1 MTNNPTPIQVSLTWL
16 NDATEELAQ
25 RVGTSEAERIV
36 ARFRSV
42 VPAGY
47 DEMNWPTTA
56 ALDFAAMEPLLDSSI
71 ADGASSLEV
80 IHFAG
85 DDDRTWRVRLYR
97 KGQRMALADLLPLL
111 ANAGLRALDERSFRF
126 DIDGVS
132 LWVHDV
138 GVAVPAEV
146 TVDDDW
152 ALLKQVVGALLAG
165 TVEADSLN
173 SLVLHGGLQV
183 RSIEILRAYS
193 RYLRQINFPFSQTYI
208 ESVLIRHSAIAAM
221 LVELFEA
228 RLDPRTLDDDGR
240 RAADVTD
247 RIAMA
252 LDAVPGLDD
261 DRTIRALLTLIQA
274 TLRTN
279 AFQVGPD
286 GGHQPVLS
294 FKFDTAKIPDLPLPR
309 PMFEIWVCSPRVEG
323 VHLRNGR
330 IARGGIRW
338 SDRPEDFR
346 TEILGLVKAQII
358 KNAVIVPTGAKGG
371 FVVKQPPAQPTTPD
385 AVRNEGIACYR
396 QFIAGM
402 LDITDNIVD
411 GQVVPP
417 QNVVRLDG
425 DDTYLVVAADKGT
438 ASFSDIANAIAA
450 DYQFWLGDA
459 FASGGSAGYDHKKM
473 GITARGA
480 WESVR
485 RHARVAG
492 RNADTDELT
501 VVGIGDMSGDV
512 FGNGLLRSPHV
523 RLVAAFDHRH
533 IFLDP
538 NPDPSESFGERQ
550 RLFNLARSSWAD
562 YSPSLISEGG
572 GVYPRSLK
580 SITISAA
587 AQRILG
593 TEQTTFTPN
602 ELISTVLCAPVDVL
616 WNGGIG
622 TYVKASTQSNAD
634 VGDRAND
641 GLRVNGGE
649 LRARLVGEGGNLG
662 FTQLGRIEYALKG
675 GLIFTDA
682 IDNSAGVDCSDHE
695 VNIKILL
702 NPIVAAGEMTVDE
715 RNELLASMTDEVAE
729 LVLDDNKAQTL
740 ALTVARSQALPLVN
754 VHARYLTALEA
765 GGWINRGLENLPTD
779 KQIAERQA
787 AGLGLTT
794 PELAVLLSY
803 TKTANSTDAEA
814 STLPDDP
821 YLVPELFRYFPKVLQ
836 DRFGEQ
842 IANHQLRREII
853 TTVISNEM
861 SNMTGISFD
870 HRMLE
875 ETGAGIVDILRTWV
889 AVRDVMNV
897 VSMWQQVDELGSSV
911 RMETQIE
918 LFMELRGLIDRST
931 LWLLRHR
938 RPPLD
943 LAATVDRYRD
953 RIESLY
959 RYIEENVGGKI
970 RDRLFSAE
978 AGRLAAGVPEAL
990 AQRSVVWPLLHTG
1003 FDIVDL
1009 SDQRGV
1015 GIDVVAAA
1023 YWQTFEALDLDWL
1036 WSAVGSLPRST
1047 RWQSQARAALRDD
1060 FFGAMR
1066 ELADDVL
1073 RDGSTEQWMAANVGP
1088 VRRAMAV
1095 FTELRRV
1102 DSHDVTTLSVAMR
1115 QLHNLGVLAA
1125 VGSLDRA

>member
-346 TEILGLVKAQII
+346 T
-358 KNAVIVPTGAKGG
+358 
-371 FVVKQPPAQPTTPD
+371 
-385 AVRNEGIACYR
+385 
-396 QFIAGM
+396 
-402 LDITDNIVD
+402 
-411 GQVVPP
+411 
-417 QNVVRLDG
+417 
-425 DDTYLVVAADKGT
+425 
-438 ASFSDIANAIAA
+438 
-450 DYQFWLGDA
+450 
-459 FASGGSAGYDHKKM
+459 
-473 GITARGA
+473 
-480 WESVR
+480 
-485 RHARVAG
+485 
-492 RNADTDELT
+492 
-501 VVGIGDMSGDV
+501 
-512 FGNGLLRSPHV
+512 
-523 RLVAAFDHRH
+523 
-533 IFLDP
+533 
-538 NPDPSESFGERQ
+538 
-550 RLFNLARSSWAD
+550 
-562 YSPSLISEGG
+562 
-572 GVYPRSLK
+572 
-580 SITISAA
+580 
-587 AQRILG
+587 
-593 TEQTTFTPN
+593 
-602 ELISTVLCAPVDVL
+602 
-616 WNGGIG
+616 
-622 TYVKASTQSNAD
+622 
-634 VGDRAND
+634 
-641 GLRVNGGE
+641 
-649 LRARLVGEGGNLG
+649 
-662 FTQLGRIEYALKG
+662 
-675 GLIFTDA
+675 
-682 IDNSAGVDCSDHE
+682 
-695 VNIKILL
+695 
-702 NPIVAAGEMTVDE
+702 
-715 RNELLASMTDEVAE
+715 
-729 LVLDDNKAQTL
+729 
-740 ALTVARSQALPLVN
+740 
-754 VHARYLTALEA
+754 
-765 GGWINRGLENLPTD
+765 
-779 KQIAERQA
+779 
-787 AGLGLTT
+787 
-794 PELAVLLSY
+794 
-803 TKTANSTDAEA
+803 
-814 STLPDDP
+814 
-821 YLVPELFRYFPKVLQ
+821 
-836 DRFGEQ
+836 
-842 IANHQLRREII
+842 
-853 TTVISNEM
+853 
-861 SNMTGISFD
+861 
-870 HRMLE
+870 
-875 ETGAGIVDILRTWV
+875 
-889 AVRDVMNV
+889 
-897 VSMWQQVDELGSSV
+897 
-911 RMETQIE
+911 
-918 LFMELRGLIDRST
+918 
-931 LWLLRHR
+931 
-938 RPPLD
+938 
-943 LAATVDRYRD
+943 
-953 RIESLY
+953 
-959 RYIEENVGGKI
+959 
-970 RDRLFSAE
+970 
-978 AGRLAAGVPEAL
+978 
-990 AQRSVVWPLLHTG
+990 
-1003 FDIVDL
+1003 
-1009 SDQRGV
+1009 
-1015 GIDVVAAA
+1015 
-1023 YWQTFEALDLDWL
+1023 
-1036 WSAVGSLPRST
+1036 
-1047 RWQSQARAALRDD
+1047 
-1060 FFGAMR
+1060 
-1066 ELADDVL
+1066 
-1073 RDGSTEQWMAANVGP
+1073 
-1088 VRRAMAV
+1088 
-1095 FTELRRV
+1095 
-1102 DSHDVTTLSVAMR
+1102 
-1115 QLHNLGVLAA
+1115 
-1125 VGSLDRA
+1125 